1 MLFDH
6 IDLRVRNLAAARP
19 LYDALLP
26 AMGCTRVN
34 ADNESAGYHRPAES
48 GGEPFLWVVEDPG
61 HRPNETRI
69 AFAAPTRGEVDRYAA
84 LAQAAGARAFE
95 APALQPE
102 YSAHYYAAFFED
114 ADGNKI
120 EICCRRPE

>member
-19 LYDALLP
+19 FYDAILP
-26 AMGCTRVN
+26 ALGCSRLN
-34 ADNESAGYHRPAES
+34 ADEESVGYHPPGQTGA
-48 GGEPFLWVVEDPG
+48 EPFVWVVEDSN

-69 AFAAPTRGEVDRYAA
+69 AFAARNRSDVDRLAA
-84 LAQAAGARAFE
+84 IAQKAGAREFE
-95 APALQPE
+95 APSLQPE
-102 YSAHYYAAFFED
+102 YGSDYYAAFFED

-120 EICCRRPE
+120 EICCRRPQ

>member
-26 AMGCTRVN
+26 AMGCSRIN
-34 ADNESAGYHRPAES
+34 ADEESAGYHRPAET
-48 GGEPFLWVVEDPG
+48 GGEPFLWLVEERD
-61 HRPNETRI
+61 HRPNGTRI
-69 AFAAPTRGEVDRYAA
+69 ALAAGSRADVDHLAA
-84 LAQAAGARAFE
+84 IAQAAGARAFE
-95 APALQPE
+95 PPALQAE
-102 YSAHYYAAFFED
+102 YGPNYYATFFED